1 MNKVRDRVFKAF
13 SKSVGVKSMRE
24 HEARL
29 EAAQREAQERQ
40 GKLRRQIVEL
50 RGAEDLKRSHGAE
63 IELKRARYA
72 DALEVCL
79 CVACTCAAAWV
90 GARVA
95 ERARLAAGGQ
105 GGGGGGRGAAGG
117 GGGVGRRV

>member
-29 EAAQREAQERQ
+29 AAAEREATERQ

-50 RGAEDLKRSHGAE
+50 RGAEDLKRSHAAE
-63 IELKRARYA
+63 LALKRARYA
-72 DALEVCL
+72 DALEVRTP
-79 CVACTCAAAWV
+79 VVVSAARDLAV
-90 GARVA
+90 GLPDVRRV
-95 ERARLAAGGQ
+95 AAGGQ
-105 GGGGGGRGAAGG
+105 GGGGGGRGTAGG
-117 GGGVGRRV
+117 RRGLRRRL